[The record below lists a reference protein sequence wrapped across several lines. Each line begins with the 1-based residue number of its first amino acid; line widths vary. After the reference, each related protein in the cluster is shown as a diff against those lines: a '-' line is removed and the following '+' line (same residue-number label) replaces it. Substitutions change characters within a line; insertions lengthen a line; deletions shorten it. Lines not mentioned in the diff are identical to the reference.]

1 MRRLLAVLLLGWLGG
16 LPAHAGEPS
25 RASAWQLERY
35 RAALGGLLLDERCRA
50 LPDPARRELAWRV
63 ARIEE
68 GLRPEWG
75 AAALD
80 AAAATAAA
88 APEPDCA
95 AASSEAERA
104 LATAREFSILL
115 RGDDYSPEAL
125 RQADGTRLARLLLTQ
140 RVDDRCHAMGR
151 ERRNA
156 LDADVAALRARLAAD
171 GGAHMLG
178 QLDAFADVLA
188 AGLRDDEPAIPCED
202 LSGPDFEHML
212 KEASRAA
219 RR

>member
-1 MRRLLAVLLLGWLGG
+1 MRPLLAVLLLGCLGG
-16 LPAHAGEPS
+16 APVHAAEPS

-35 RAALGGLLLDERCRA
+35 RAALGGLLLDERCRV
-50 LPDPARRELAWRV
+50 LPEPARRELAWRV

-95 AASSEAERA
+95 AALVEAERA

-125 RQADGTRLARLLLTQ
+125 RLADGTRLARLLLTQ
-140 RVDDRCHAMGR
+140 RVDDRCRAIG
-151 ERRNA
+151 ERRSA
-156 LDADVAALRARLAAD
+156 FDADVGALRARLAAD
-171 GGAHMLG
+171 GGAHMLD
-178 QLDAFADVLA
+178 QLDAFADNLA
-188 AGLRDDEPAIPCED
+188 AELNNDEPAISCEEFA
-202 LSGPDFEHML
+202 GPGLERML
-212 KEASRAA
+212 AEARRAA
-219 RR
+219 GW